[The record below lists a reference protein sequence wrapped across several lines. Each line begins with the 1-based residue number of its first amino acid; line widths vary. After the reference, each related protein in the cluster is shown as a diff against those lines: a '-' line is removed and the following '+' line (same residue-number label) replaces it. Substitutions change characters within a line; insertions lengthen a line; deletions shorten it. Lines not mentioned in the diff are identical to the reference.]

1 MDANLSTQFLAWTN
15 TITIPALLLA
25 AWKISRWVANKEQEA
40 RTSFTGLAG
49 SIENLKSNHLHHIQ
63 ESLDGIKDGQDKM
76 AEQMTE
82 NTREIVQAINGSK
95 DALVSAFLA
104 AKAIS
109 KAN

>member
-1 MDANLSTQFLAWTN
+1 MDASLSTQLLAWFN

-25 AWKISRWVANKEQEA
+25 AWKISRWIAKEEQEA
-40 RTSFTGLAG
+40 RTSFTGLAS

-63 ESLDGIKDGQDKM
+63 ESLDGIKQGQDKM
-76 AEQMTE
+76 AEQMVE